1 MPRRGMAHNSP
12 NPHNRQS
19 LNTARQ
25 KAISCCADSAHEVI
39 YSIDYNHKSF
49 QPITG
54 QTQRQ
59 SSNDRFASVFR
70 PWCNLQHQLLWAQS
84 RHSLHGAPTAVSQDI
99 PDFDALIVN
108 GCFQSLAAT
117 RLLSAA
123 LNSGTIP
130 SRKSR
135 SRTLRPRLFLPFRRT
150 FSRCLNSPLFEKQ
163 YRVQLG
169 FRMARM
175 ERRKHLRGRY
185 F

>member
-70 PWCNLQHQLLWAQS
+70 PWCNLQHQLLWAYS
-84 RHSLHGAPTAVSQDI
+84 VEKLLLIWVPDADSI
-99 PDFDALIVN
+99 PRIKRGKLRCWDRSKRRKAR
-108 GCFQSLAAT
+108 CFTS
-117 RLLSAA
+117 
-123 LNSGTIP
+123 
-130 SRKSR
+130 SR
-135 SRTLRPRLFLPFRRT
+135 SRVTFLRITYCVPSTASSICPVSGIIWPRST
-150 FSRCLNSPLFEKQ
+150 ATQ
-163 YRVQLG
+163 
-169 FRMARM
+169 AA
-175 ERRKHLRGRY
+175 LRSIPSC
-185 F
+185 

>member
-1 MPRRGMAHNSP
+1 MQTRRSLGSKPQGSGAMPRRGMAHNSP

-70 PWCNLQHQLLWAQS
+70 PGCNLQHQLLWARS
-84 RHSLHGAPTAVSQDI
+84 
-99 PDFDALIVN
+99 
-108 GCFQSLAAT
+108 CLAAAQHKHLFCGCLNVGCGHRRT
-117 RLLSAA
+117 AGAHLPPFQPSRLDFHLSASYA
-123 LNSGTIP
+123 LQHV
-130 SRKSR
+130 
-135 SRTLRPRLFLPFRRT
+135 
-150 FSRCLNSPLFEKQ
+150 FEFW
-163 YRVQLG
+163 RV
-169 FRMARM
+169 
-175 ERRKHLRGRY
+175 
-185 F
+185 

>member
-1 MPRRGMAHNSP
+1 MQTRRSLGSKPQGSGAMPRRGMAHNSP

-70 PWCNLQHQLLWAQS
+70 PWCNLQHQLLWA
-84 RHSLHGAPTAVSQDI
+84 
-99 PDFDALIVN
+99 
-108 GCFQSLAAT
+108 
-117 RLLSAA
+117 LS
-123 LNSGTIP
+123 
-130 SRKSR
+130 SR
-135 SRTLRPRLFLPFRRT
+135 SLRAAPRSALGRKLTCQP
-150 FSRCLNSPLFEKQ
+150 
-163 YRVQLG
+163 VQLWEQAKKCHSDLMHKSG
-169 FRMARM
+169 P
-175 ERRKHLRGRY
+175 LSGPLIY
-185 F
+185 FKFGINVCN